1 MGRRSLLY
9 TNDEARAE
17 LFAPARGG
25 PRQFLPGCPIAFP
38 AVGDYHHPH
47 AQTEKGLGHGAWGA
61 HGSFLVGGST
71 MKAASKFLLGLAV
84 VFAVTVLTTARA
96 EEEKK
101 KEAKAVTLKGD
112 LGCAKCVF
120 KVEGIKACTNAI
132 KTKVDG
138 KEVVYILIDKGK
150 KEKYHGKICTDSAP
164 GSVTG
169 VTSKKGDKY
178 YIKPKGKDAVKFD

>member
-9 TNDEARAE
+9 TNGAAWAE

-25 PRQFLPGCPIAFP
+25 PPGFLPGCPIAFR
-38 AVGDYHHPH
+38 AGGGYHHPH
-47 AQTEKGLGHGAWGA
+47 TRTEKGLGHGAWGA

-84 VFAVTVLTTARA
+84 VFAVTVLATARA

-101 KEAKAVTLKGD
+101 KEAKEVTLKGD

-120 KVEGIKACTNAI
+120 KVKGVKACTNAI

-138 KEVVYILIDKGK
+138 KDVIYILIDKGK

-169 VTSKKGDKY
+169 VTSKKDGKN
-178 YIKPKGKDAVKFD
+178 YIKPSDVKFD